1 MNFLAKNILVG
12 LLLVSIF
19 QVGCQKDDIAPAR
32 QQVAFVKYFG
42 HVSQQEAADVKRTA
56 DGGYLLVGSTNSYD
70 TEGLRDILVV
80 KTDSLGNE
88 EWSKTLG
95 QPADK
100 QGSNLTMQYDEVGV
114 KAALLPDD
122 AGYVIAGNR
131 TIKNL
136 TTVPTT
142 EKTKIVLY
150 QLDLTGGIV
159 LSKVLR
165 NTGTEAAFTEE
176 ISDIKVHVGNP
187 LAFVITGYTTNLFR
201 GKPGGIKS
209 TDKTDI
215 FTARLDVM
223 FEIDWNQGSSTGSL
237 AYGFDGNDYG
247 TSVHIVSDGYIVIG
261 TDQQS
266 VNGLS
271 NNIRAVKYRIS
282 SGAILNTRDYGG
294 VNFDLVGGHSVI
306 DTLQGL
312 ITIAATWNETSD
324 KSSLAILQLDYLLEL
339 NKNGTSS
346 SGYYFYNTN
355 EVDERRLP
363 NTGLNSVGNVLAF
376 NDIAK
381 LPSNNG
387 FILTYTNT
395 TGLDSDIGLLRVE
408 QDLSISE
415 GFPYSYGYRDQTG
428 IDGTLERGGSV
439 IPVTEVKAGTSQ
451 SFLTGYAF
459 TGTFGLGTNNMMG
472 LVKVNDRG
480 TFATE

>member
-32 QQVAFVKYFG
+32 QQVAFIKYFG

-100 QGSNLTMQYDEVGV
+100 QGSRLTMQYDEVGV

-150 QLDLTGGIV
+150 QLDLTGAILV
-159 LSKVLR
+159 SKLLR

-176 ISDIKVHVGNP
+176 ISDIKVHVDDFLGMTTFI
-187 LAFVITGYTTNLFR
+187 ATGYTTNLFR
-201 GKPGGIKS
+201 GKPGGIKA
-209 TDKTDI
+209 TDDTDI
-215 FTARLDVM
+215 FTARLDET
-223 FEIDWNQGSSTGSL
+223 FEILWSQGVL
-237 AYGFDGNDYG
+237 AYGFDGDDYG
-247 TSVHIVSDGYIVIG
+247 TSVQVLSDGYIVIG
-261 TDQQS
+261 SDQQS
-266 VNGLS
+266 VNGLA
-271 NNIRAVKYRIS
+271 NNIRSVKYRIS
-282 SGAILNTRDYGG
+282 SGAILNTRNYGG
-294 VNFDLVGGHSVI
+294 VNFDLVGGYSVLDSI
-306 DTLQGL
+306 QRL
-312 ITIAATWNETSD
+312 ITIAATWNETND
-324 KSSLAILQLDYLLEL
+324 KSSLAILQLDYNLEL
-339 NKNGTSS
+339 NQNGTSS
-346 SGYYFYNTN
+346 SGYYFYNTT
-355 EVDERRLP
+355 EIDERRLP

-381 LPSNNG
+381 LPSSNG

-395 TGLDSDIGLLRVE
+395 TGLDSDIGLLRLE